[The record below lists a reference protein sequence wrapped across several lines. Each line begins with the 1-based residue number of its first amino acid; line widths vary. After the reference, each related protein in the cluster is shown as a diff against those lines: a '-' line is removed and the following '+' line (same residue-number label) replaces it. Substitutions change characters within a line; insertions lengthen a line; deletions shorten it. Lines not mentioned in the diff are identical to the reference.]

1 MTGRIAEMARGALR
15 RAPMAAVLL
24 MAVAATSGAALLLTR
39 HIHELRD
46 AGVPAPQALSGA
58 ASSAGCGR
66 LRATIAY
73 TSLDA
78 PDGAEAHSR
87 VVWDDA
93 WFAADPTSYNH
104 ELAHTSAVL
113 SALAYAESGY
123 YQAGSNQPAYMERAL
138 ASLGFGEVS
147 TASYRFRSEV
157 ADEVLNLFTDDAD
170 VVAYTIA
177 RKRLHASAAGGE
189 GTPRDLIM
197 VSVRGSYGSEWLSN
211 LNMLPV
217 AASDADAGTMPSVQA
232 AEASADDG
240 VSVAASRDAA
250 GEASAGS
257 KNPAAELPMNA
268 SLRERIAAS
277 VQRDLAELQADAEEA
292 ARPLAVMVE
301 DWLASAAALLGVGA
315 DGDGAENADGAE
327 DAAQA
332 IGSQA
337 ALALDGMH
345 DHSGYFKASSE
356 ICRELNDWIAD
367 SRRCGAEVSVL
378 VVGHSRGGAIANLVA
393 SELNDQAAGTA
404 PHPAGENA
412 FGEVSS
418 VYAYTFAAPATTVR
432 ADARGERYSNIFN
445 IVNPS
450 DIMPYVPLRTWGYE
464 RYGVDLLLP
473 AVDDEGFDTHYQV
486 MQRAY
491 KRSVGVESACDPN
504 DARAIAEVVDEVSQ
518 RVDSPHALLTPVG
531 VAATVSSCAMR
542 IDPVRVLYGHYPSA
556 YVAWLE
562 AVDADDLTRE

>member
-1 MTGRIAEMARGALR
+1 MAGRIAEMARGALR

-46 AGVPAPQALSGA
+46 AGAVEVPRALSGV
-58 ASSAGCGR
+58 ASSAGRAR

-78 PDGAEAHSR
+78 PGGAEVHSR
-87 VVWDDA
+87 VMWDDA
-93 WFAADPTSYNH
+93 WFAVDPTSYNH

-123 YQAGSNQPAYMERAL
+123 YQAGSNQPAYMEQAL

-170 VVAYTIA
+170 AVAYTIA
-177 RKRLHASAAGGE
+177 RKRLHALAADGGSA
-189 GTPRDLIM
+189 PRDLIM

-217 AASDADAGTMPSVQA
+217 ATSDADSGAMTSAPA
-232 AEASADDG
+232 AEASA
-240 VSVAASRDAA
+240 VARIGATD
-250 GEASAGS
+250 EGS
-257 KNPAAELPMNA
+257 TESEDPAAELPMNA

-277 VQRDLAELQADAEEA
+277 VQRDLAKLQADAEEA
-292 ARPLAVMVE
+292 ARPLAAMVE
-301 DWLASAAALLGVGA
+301 DWLASAAALLGVG
-315 DGDGAENADGAE
+315 DGADGAENADSAE
-327 DAAQA
+327 DATQA

-367 SRRCGAEVSVL
+367 SRRRGAEVSVL

-404 PHPAGENA
+404 PHTAGENA

-432 ADARGERYSNIFN
+432 ADARGERYRNIFN

-473 AVDDEGFDTHYQV
+473 AVDDEGFDTRYQV

-491 KRSVGVESACDPN
+491 KRSVGVKSACEPN
-504 DARAIAEVVDEVSQ
+504 DARAIAEVVNEVSQ
-518 RVDSPHALLTPVG
+518 QVDSPHALLTPAG
-531 VAATVSSCAMR
+531 VAATVSACAMR

>member
-1 MTGRIAEMARGALR
+1 MTGRIAEMARGVLR
-15 RAPMAAVLL
+15 RAPMLAMLLAAT
-24 MAVAATSGAALLLTR
+24 AATSGAALLLTR

-46 AGVPAPQALSGA
+46 AGAVEVPRALSGV

-66 LRATIAY
+66 LRTTIAY

-78 PDGAEAHSR
+78 PDGAEVHSR
-87 VVWDDA
+87 AMWDDA
-93 WFAADPTSYNH
+93 WFAADPASYNH

-123 YQAGSNQPAYMERAL
+123 YQAGSNQPAYMEQAL

-170 VVAYTIA
+170 AVAYTIA
-177 RKRLHASAAGGE
+177 RKRLHAPATDGGS
-189 GTPRDLIM
+189 GPRDLIM

-217 AASDADAGTMPSVQA
+217 AASDADSGAMTSAPA
-232 AEASADDG
+232 AEASA
-240 VSVAASRDAA
+240 VARIGATD
-250 GEASAGS
+250 EGS
-257 KNPAAELPMNA
+257 TESEDPAAELPMNA

-277 VQRDLAELQADAEEA
+277 VQRDLAKLQSDAEEA
-292 ARPLAVMVE
+292 VRPLTAMVE
-301 DWLASAAALLGVGA
+301 DWLASAAALLGVSDDGA
-315 DGDGAENADGAE
+315 DAE

-367 SRRCGAEVSVL
+367 SRRRGAEVSVL

-393 SELNDQAAGTA
+393 SELNDQASGAA
-404 PHPAGENA
+404 PRAAGENA

-432 ADARGERYSNIFN
+432 ADARGERYRNIFN

-473 AVDDEGFDTHYQV
+473 AVDDEGFDTRYQV

-518 RVDSPHALLTPVG
+518 QVDLPHALLTPAG
-531 VAATVSSCAMR
+531 VAATVSACAMR